1 MENSFLVIF
10 DEIWPMT
17 LYYIVQ
23 GLWPHFEAT
32 LKIHKKSN
40 FDRNQ
45 LKLSTQ
51 RKNMYMPQK
60 KL

>member
-1 MENSFLVIF
+1 MEISHVAIF
-10 DEIWPMT
+10 DEIWPKT

-23 GLWPHFEAT
+23 GLWPDFGAT

-51 RKNMYMPQK
+51 HKYMYMY
-60 KL
+60 